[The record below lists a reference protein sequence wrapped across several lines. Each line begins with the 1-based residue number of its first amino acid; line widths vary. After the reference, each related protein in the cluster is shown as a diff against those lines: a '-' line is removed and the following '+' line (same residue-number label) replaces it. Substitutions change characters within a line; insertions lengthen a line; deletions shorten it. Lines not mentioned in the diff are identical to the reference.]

1 MAEDT
6 NSTISPKTVKIKLD
20 DGNEYTL
27 KRPSLLDMVKA
38 GIDIEN
44 MQTGGLKVYSFPSS
58 SLILTVFGEIVE
70 FVSSAI
76 HLLRYFGSYRFRNL
90 PLNSTLFFNKPKFV
104 IEEFEVKVLI
114 PYRPYKTIIEF
125 DRNLVNAYVHFNSI
139 FILFLYYFKSYC

>member
-44 MQTGGLKVYSFPSS
+44 MQTGGLSQLSKWVY
-58 SLILTVFGEIVE
+58 
-70 FVSSAI
+70 AC
-76 HLLRYFGSYRFRNL
+76 LRKHH
-90 PLNSTLFFNKPKFV
+90 PEMTADSTA
-104 IEEFEVKVLI
+104 ELI
-114 PYRPYKTIIEF
+114 PFDVVTLGKITETINE
-125 DRNLVNAYVHFNSI
+125 LCGVSGQKNAEAGTGI
-139 FILFLYYFKSYC
+139 